1 MGKLKV
7 VSLFSGC
14 GGTEVGLQG
23 GFTFLGK
30 KYKKHPV
37 EVIFANDID
46 TPACNIYNNNF
57 NHPIICK
64 DIKEIS
70 AKEIPDHDILVGG
83 FPCQSFSIVAQN
95 PPRLGYKSENGK
107 LFFEMVRILKEKRPK
122 MFIAENVKGILS
134 ANKKKAFPLILKEFR
149 KAGYIVDYRLV
160 NTADYEVPQ
169 RRQRVFIIGYRKDLM
184 ISPDFPDPVSA
195 NNPIPLS
202 SVIINH
208 DEVDKKY
215 FFSDKAV
222 QGLLNSKP
230 HMNKGRV
237 QDISQPCNTVTAHL
251 AKVSLNSTDP
261 VLKVNGKY
269 RRFTPREVARIQSFP
284 EEYKL
289 VGSDNHQYK
298 SLGNAISPVMMWHI
312 TKKVITTIAKK
323 QHRSTKHNNSKKN
336 TRTSKDI

>member
-107 LFFEMVRILKEKRPK
+107 LFFEMVRILKESG
-122 MFIAENVKGILS
+122 A
-134 ANKKKAFPLILKEFR
+134 
-149 KAGYIVDYRLV
+149 
-160 NTADYEVPQ
+160 
-169 RRQRVFIIGYRKDLM
+169 
-184 ISPDFPDPVSA
+184 
-195 NNPIPLS
+195 
-202 SVIINH
+202 
-208 DEVDKKY
+208 
-215 FFSDKAV
+215 
-222 QGLLNSKP
+222 
-230 HMNKGRV
+230 
-237 QDISQPCNTVTAHL
+237 
-251 AKVSLNSTDP
+251 
-261 VLKVNGKY
+261 
-269 RRFTPREVARIQSFP
+269 
-284 EEYKL
+284 
-289 VGSDNHQYK
+289 
-298 SLGNAISPVMMWHI
+298 
-312 TKKVITTIAKK
+312 
-323 QHRSTKHNNSKKN
+323 
-336 TRTSKDI
+336 